1 MYDCDLFTLDC
12 SAQLFRG
19 MVAVSGNSAPISMY
33 VSALQNR
40 RWRVCETEW
49 QRFEFLD

>member
-1 MYDCDLFTLDC
+1 MTE
-12 SAQLFRG
+12 RG
-19 MVAVSGNSAPISMY
+19 LRVNALMAAVSGNSAPVSMDE
-33 VSALQNR
+33 SALQKR